1 MSCSAATRCV
11 MSTTAPEAS
20 TANRGSG
27 EIPDRGE
34 HHDTPYPGAHRRNRA
49 VQAYPASPIVER
61 SITVID
67 HVGPLARDAARTD
80 LTNFARA
87 HVAATV
93 DPDAKRLVSGHIP
106 GPGTHAP
113 RSAGPC

>member
-1 MSCSAATRCV
+1 VASITTRLTPALTGGTGLSRSC
-11 MSTTAPEAS
+11 
-20 TANRGSG
+20 
-27 EIPDRGE
+27 
-34 HHDTPYPGAHRRNRA
+34 
-49 VQAYPASPIVER
+49 PASAIVDR

-67 HVGPLARDAARTD
+67 HVGPLAGGAARTD
-80 LTNFARA
+80 LTNFART

-93 DPDAKRLVSGHIP
+93 DHDAKRLVSGHIP